1 MKNKKDI
8 MKTNLIGLVLVLFGI
23 AVIVS
28 ILMEIKDHDKAPEPD
43 TEVVQTETE
52 ALGSTEEDQS
62 ESEEQTERESD
73 TARKG
78 IALPNLK
85 GDMTDEEY
93 DDFIWKDA
101 EMPPRWLVYEERDI
115 SDHVYVD
122 DYYLKDVMYNNWGSV
137 YNCVHCTTNCT
148 LYDFIKC
155 LLDGEIVRSANYDD
169 RFEIYTEDMMY
180 LFYREPNTNPV
191 LLDYI
196 YVKTIDPERLA
207 EEDVFSQVDAFNMY
221 TVFPR
226 DYYFVKGDN
235 CGCSDGNPCEE
246 DAGCNGDCETPTE
259 CLE

>member
-1 MKNKKDI
+1 MKNKKYLI
-8 MKTNLIGLVLVLFGI
+8 AWIGILIG
-23 AVIVS
+23 AS
-28 ILMEIKDHDKAPEPD
+28 ILATILMGIKRDEKVPEPEN
-43 TEVVQTETE
+43 TQTEIEASEFTE
-52 ALGSTEEDQS
+52 ASQTES
-62 ESEEQTERESD
+62 GEQTEQEGD

-122 DYYLKDVMYNNWGSV
+122 DYYLENVMYNNWDSV

-155 LLDGEIVRSANYDD
+155 LLDGDIVSSANYDD
-169 RFEIYTEDMMY
+169 HFEIYTEDIMY

-196 YVKTIDPERLA
+196 YVETTDPEKLA

-221 TVFPR
+221 KVYPPAIITF
-226 DYYFVKGDN
+226 
-235 CGCSDGNPCEE
+235 
-246 DAGCNGDCETPTE
+246 
-259 CLE
+259 